1 MNNTEQLRKPRQYQK
16 KTTNGLL
23 HISRGLLLYILPIAL
38 IPASILSFIYGDLF
52 RIVTNISGCATF
64 LLAAGLL
71 RRGLAAE
78 KEYQNQKITL
88 APKWPLKTLAAI
100 IVALSTGGIA
110 LLGGG
115 NAFFVSIAFG
125 LGAFAGMVLYYG
137 LDPRQE
143 KMIAGAHGY
152 TTEEISETI
161 YDAEV
166 QIFGI
171 EQANKQINN
180 RLFNQRI
187 NIICDQARDIV
198 GLLEEDPGDI
208 RRSRKF
214 LNTYLSGALKVTEGY
229 AKMQREHHSEQLTDN
244 FENVLV
250 TIESVFTE
258 QKQKLLDD
266 DILDLDVQIEVLSAQ
281 LKHEGVL

>member
-1 MNNTEQLRKPRQYQK
+1 MNNTEQLRKPKQFQK
-16 KTTNGLL
+16 KTTKGLL

-38 IPASILSFIYGDLF
+38 IPASILSFVYGDLF
-52 RIVTNISGCATF
+52 RIVVNISGCAAF

-78 KEYQNQKITL
+78 QEYQNKKITL
-88 APKWPLKTLAAI
+88 PPKWPLKTLAAI
-100 IVALSTGGIA
+100 IVAIATGGIA

-115 NAFFVSIAFG
+115 NSFFVSAAFG
-125 LGAFAGMVLYYG
+125 LGAMAGMILYYG
-137 LDPRQE
+137 LDPHQE
-143 KMIAGAHGY
+143 KMIAGSHGY
-152 TTEEISETI
+152 TAEEISATI
-161 YDAEV
+161 YEAEV

-180 RLFNQRI
+180 SSFNQRI

-208 RRSRKF
+208 RRARKF
-214 LNTYLSGALKVTEGY
+214 LNTYLGGALKVTEGY
-229 AKMQREHHSEQLTDN
+229 AEMQRKHHAEQLTEN
-244 FENVLV
+244 FDNVLK
-250 TIESVFTE
+250 TIESVFSE
-258 QKQKLLDD
+258 QKQKLLED

-281 LKHEGVL
+281 LKHEGVI